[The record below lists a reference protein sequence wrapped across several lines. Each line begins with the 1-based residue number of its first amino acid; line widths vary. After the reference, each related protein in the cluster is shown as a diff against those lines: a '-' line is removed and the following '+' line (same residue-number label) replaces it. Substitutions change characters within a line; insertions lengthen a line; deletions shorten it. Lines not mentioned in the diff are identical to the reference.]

1 MGESSQGTFP
11 TVAELNSA
19 SLVDF
24 SSAMATLFEPAP
36 RFAARLA
43 ARRPFKDH
51 LELLAVAALVSAAM
65 PEDDQIELINAHPR
79 LAATDG
85 LSEQSRHEQGKIDPR
100 ADVELAALQAAYEAT
115 FGFRYLVFVAGR
127 SRRALIP
134 GLQQS
139 LSASRE
145 SELHRALA
153 DTLAIAGSRLASS
166 QERGAG

>member
-11 TVAELNSA
+11 SVAELNIA

-36 RFAARLA
+36 RFAAHLA

-51 LELLAVAALVSAAM
+51 RDLLAVAASVAAGM
-65 PEDDQIELINAHPR
+65 PEADQIELINAHPR

-85 LSEQSRHEQGKIDPR
+85 LSEQSRIEQGGVDPS
-100 ADVELAALQAAYEAT
+100 ADVELAALQTAYEAM

-127 SRRALIP
+127 SRGALIP
-134 GLQQS
+134 GLRQS

-145 SELHRALA
+145 SELHRAVA
-153 DTLAIAGSRLASS
+153 DTLAIAGSRLAVLRG
-166 QERGAG
+166 RGAG